1 MVTASTRA
9 LLVDSAG
16 TTDRRQFRAPV
27 PICMCSLCP
36 TVTRTLTDSLPLSR
50 RSQAGQITA
59 TLRSTNVRLS
69 DLVTVNLT
77 RPLTL
82 LHTQLFVETCSVNK
96 GAPCSHG
103 SQQITTREKA
113 ASLSKLSV

>member
-9 LLVDSAG
+9 LLVGSAG
-16 TTDRRQFRAPV
+16 TTDLRRFRAPV
-27 PICMCSLCP
+27 PICMYSLCL
-36 TVTRTLTDSLPLSR
+36 TATRTLTDSLPLSR

-59 TLRSTNVRLS
+59 TLHSTNVPLS

-82 LHTQLFVETCSVNK
+82 LHTQLFAETRSVNK
-96 GAPCSHG
+96 GAPYSRG
-103 SQQITTREKA
+103 SQQITTRETA
-113 ASLSKLSV
+113 ASLSKLSI